1 MAVTATSSLTYVRQS
16 GTSAVVSYV
25 VTATTTGS
33 SYNNY
38 DITTEVWCDGQ
49 YSTHVHKLPYQTTT
63 TCFSG
68 EFTIANASG
77 RTITA
82 SYSIPTGISAGT
94 LTGSAST
101 TIPVFIKTPTVTTS
115 VSSRGLNSISATM
128 TVTDNGG
135 ASIVDRY
142 IDLFSNSSCTT
153 KVGTITGASGTF
165 TNLTPNTTYYVR
177 ANASNGTYRGY
188 SSVVTT
194 STYNKAMISNAPN
207 FNHGNTLT
215 ITYSN
220 PSSSA
225 LQIGLFK
232 TDGSTALASY
242 RNCSGTSY
250 TFTFTDA
257 ELDAIY
263 KTYGNNSSINARVY
277 LKTANTY
284 TDYKQVTITLKGNQ
298 KTFRSKISGTW
309 RRGKAFVKVSGT
321 WRNGVV
327 WTKVNGTWRRGI

>member
-1 MAVTATSSLTYVRQS
+1 MAVIATSSLTYVRQS
-16 GTSAVVSYV
+16 GTSAVVKYV

-49 YSTHVHKLPYQTTT
+49 YSTYVHKLPYQTTT

-68 EFTIANASG
+68 EFTVGNASG

-142 IDLFSNSSCTT
+142 IELFSNSSCTT

-194 STYNKAMISNAPN
+194 STYNKATITNAPN
-207 FNHGNTLT
+207 INHGSSLT
-215 ITYSN
+215 VTYSN
-220 PSSSA
+220 PSGASLKIA
-225 LQIGLFK
+225 LYTTGGTVLCADR
-232 TDGSTALASY
+232 TCTGS
-242 RNCSGTSY
+242 SY
-250 TFTFTDA
+250 TFTFTDT
-257 ELDAIY
+257 ELDKIY
-263 KTYGNNSSINARVY
+263 KQYGNSSTTSPYVILR
-277 LKTANTY
+277 TANTY
-284 TDYKQVTITLKGNQ
+284 YDTKTITITLKGNQ
-298 KTFRSKISGTW
+298 KTIHDKISGTW

-327 WTKVNGTWRRGI
+327 WTKVSGTWRRGI